1 MVREFLH
8 NLRPPRLFVGLRG
21 LDRKDRSRE
30 IMAGITLAA
39 LMIPLN
45 IGYADVAGLPPAMG
59 LYAALVPMIAYAVF
73 ATSRNVI
80 AGPDAAIAALI
91 GSTLAALALPD
102 DPLYVQLAIALALLC
117 GVLFLLFWLF
127 RLGYLANYLARP
139 VMVGLIS
146 ALGLE
151 VLISQIAKIMG
162 VHVEVDGFFREI
174 VELIQ
179 SIPRANLY
187 SVALGL
193 GTIAIVRGL
202 RRVAP
207 RLPGALIA
215 LVGLTVLVA
224 VLELESRGVIVLGEV
239 AAGLPRLTVPQVSF
253 SEWVKL
259 LPSTVA
265 IVALTAAEGLLL
277 ARKYAQSYGYKVD
290 SDQEMLAYGVGNIAA
305 GFTGALVV
313 GASASR
319 TAAMDDAG
327 ARSQWPSVV
336 AAGVVAV
343 VLVFFSDF
351 LALIPQAVLAGIVA
365 NAVLKLIE
373 VGEMREL
380 FHLRRSEFYVA
391 IICLL
396 GVLVLGT
403 LPGLVI
409 TFLLTTIEVVRRAS
423 RPRSSVLAMREDL
436 QGYGPRS
443 VADGVLTAPGLA
455 VYRFGGPLFFAD
467 ADLFRQDVESL
478 LDQHRAELKYLVLD
492 MEAVN
497 DIDTTGAEALE
508 HAAELMK
515 SRGVTPALSRVYPPL
530 PDLLA
535 RYELLDAIGE
545 GHVFESNREAVAAL
559 TGEKFV

>member
-224 VLELESRGVIVLGEV
+224 ALELESRGVIVLGEV
-239 AAGLPRLTVPQVSF
+239 AAGLPRLTAPQVSF
-253 SEWVKL
+253 SEWMKL
-259 LPSTVA
+259 LPSAVA

-290 SDQEMLAYGVGNIAA
+290 SDQEMLAYGVGNVAA

-409 TFLLTTIEVVRRAS
+409 AFLLTTIEVVRRAS
-423 RPRSSVLAMREDL
+423 RPRSSVLAMREDI